1 MAPQALLEIQAYK
14 DPLAYPGRARMDR
27 TVILD
32 SRELKDSPAR
42 RANPDP
48 RDFRG
53 FQGTGV
59 LQEKAKLDP
68 RDLQGQMVQLD
79 RRA

>member
-1 MAPQALLEIQAYK
+1 MVTKVLLVSYWMVTK
-14 DPLAYPGRARMDR
+14 
-27 TVILD
+27 VV
-32 SRELKDSPAR
+32 SVCS

-68 RDLQGQMVQLD
+68 R
-79 RRA
+79 